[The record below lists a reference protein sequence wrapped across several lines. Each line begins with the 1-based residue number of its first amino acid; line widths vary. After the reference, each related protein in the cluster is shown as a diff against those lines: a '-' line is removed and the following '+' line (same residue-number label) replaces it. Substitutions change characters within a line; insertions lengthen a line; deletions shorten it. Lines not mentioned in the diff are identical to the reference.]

1 MAAAVVLG
9 LVFAL
14 VGFAKARH
22 QRDRALAAERKAE
35 TGEQKART
43 EAARSARVA
52 GLLKQ
57 MLKGVGPSVARGQD
71 TTMLREILD
80 HAAQGLQQELAGQ
93 PQVEADLRSTLGD
106 VYHDLGEYTN
116 AAAMYSEV
124 LRLRKQVYGEEHLD
138 VAASLYKLAD
148 ARQMQGD
155 FAEAERLF
163 RQSLAIRRK
172 LLGDKHQEV
181 ASALRRLAS
190 TLQMQGGSKIAEAN
204 RAFAESETF
213 KECLGSRGLEVS
225 PFPAFARNTCRIES
239 SDRER

>member
-1 MAAAVVLG
+1 
-9 LVFAL
+9 
-14 VGFAKARH
+14 
-22 QRDRALAAERKAE
+22 
-35 TGEQKART
+35 
-43 EAARSARVA
+43 
-52 GLLKQ
+52 
-57 MLKGVGPSVARGQD
+57 
-71 TTMLREILD
+71 TMLREILD

-93 PQVEADLRSTLGD
+93 PEVEADLRSTLGD
-106 VYHDLGEYTN
+106 VYSELGEYTN

-172 LLGDKHQEV
+172 LLGDKHQDV

-190 TLQMQGGSKIAEAN
+190 TLSVQDKTAEAEN
-204 RAFAESETF
+204 AFAEAEKLSREFLATGQIFSDNEAPKVARVMNGLTLVLFQQGRYSEA
-213 KECLGSRGLEVS
+213 EEAG
-225 PFPAFARNTCRIES
+225 
-239 SDRER
+239 